1 MTACHL
7 YTLQEWNSV
16 NEPIKSLKLS
26 IMSNYR
32 LRGNGASRA
41 KKCPKKVS
49 IIQNHSGLI
58 VLTPFVAGRHC
69 TKNLKKK
76 KKKRKAPQQSVM
88 HQCFWQQQ
96 AHGLYCLHFD
106 LAALSPQQNSPLL
119 VIGRPL
125 LESGALKGRTKASS
139 MFRLDNVSNRFSA
152 WMTLH
157 NTPPHEYQPARI
169 LGSFLFH
176 NYSKKN
182 EKRKPNQMRSGL

>member
-1 MTACHL
+1 M
-7 YTLQEWNSV
+7 
-16 NEPIKSLKLS
+16 
-26 IMSNYR
+26 
-32 LRGNGASRA
+32 
-41 KKCPKKVS
+41 
-49 IIQNHSGLI
+49 
-58 VLTPFVAGRHC
+58 AGRHC
-69 TKNLKKK
+69 TKNPKKE
-76 KKKRKAPQQSVM
+76 KKRKAPQQLVM
-88 HQCFWQQQ
+88 PQCFWQQQ

-106 LAALSPQQNSPLL
+106 LAALSPQQKSPLL
-119 VIGRPL
+119 VIGHPL
-125 LESGALKGRTKASS
+125 LESGALKGRTKESS